1 METTYVEKKALEN
14 ANYELAEY
22 RMASSKEDIQEG
34 ILDLEYLYEQ
44 TIRQFNLCMSRKS
57 SSVATFGSN
66 KADALYEITYAT
78 SIMKE
83 IISLKKKL
91 LAL

>member
-1 METTYVEKKALEN
+1 METIYVEKKAIEN

-22 RMASSKEDIQEG
+22 RMCSSKEDINEA

-44 TIRQFNLCMSRKS
+44 TMKQFDLCMKRPNSN
-57 SSVATFGSN
+57 VAVFGSN

-91 LAL
+91 LSF